1 VTKKKTD
8 PGPTHDSSYKLL
20 YIPIGDLLQG
30 FIPGAVYLFLE
41 FQSTTD
47 RWVAVRIQTYLGLL

>member
-1 VTKKKTD
+1 MRWRQNW
-8 PGPTHDSSYKLL
+8 L
-20 YIPIGDLLQG
+20 Y
-30 FIPGAVYLFLE
+30 VYLFLE